1 MYTMKQACEK
11 TGLSYETLKFYCNQ
25 GLVPNV
31 KRDTLNRRVFSEKD
45 ITWLHGLGCLK
56 NCNMGIQEMREYME
70 LCLQGPASI
79 PQRKAILARKRL
91 ELEEEIARIQ
101 GSLAY
106 IDGKQQFYDE
116 VLAGER
122 AYTSSLLPEKT

>member
-25 GLVPNV
+25 GLVPHV
-31 KRDTLNRRVFSEKD
+31 KRDERNRRVFSDKD
-45 ITWLHGLGCLK
+45 IAWIHGLGCLK

-70 LCLQGPASI
+70 LCLQGPSSI
-79 PQRKAILARKRL
+79 HRRKVILARKRQDL
-91 ELEEEIARIQ
+91 EQEILRIQ
-101 GSLAY
+101 ESLAY
-106 IDGKQQFYDE
+106 IDGKQHFYDE

-122 AYTSSLLPEKT
+122 KYTSSLLLEET